1 MHKLLLFVHCLPA
14 FGLWAIFA
22 PSAAAQNLD
31 GMRLV
36 PSGGT
41 RGTEVTIELPGK
53 FDAWPIQLWSDST
66 EIRWSASETS
76 GKVTA
81 AIADDARL
89 GVHFL
94 RLHHARSASPLL
106 RFIVSDQP
114 EANEVE
120 PNDDYRKPQSL
131 DSIPRIVN
139 GHLSKSNDVDHYA
152 IQLAAGQT
160 ITCTVEA
167 QRQLRSPMDACLQLL
182 DARGNLLAQN
192 LDALGLDPQLQY
204 QSPRDELVVVRVFA
218 FPETPDST
226 IGYAGGDKFLYRL
239 KCQNGL
245 VNDGE
250 PLLVADATAIAEP
263 CDRSMPLPVSGSALS
278 GPRAWVGSLETPND
292 EDVLQLETDQPGHW
306 RIAVRAAEFGS
317 PIDAVVEIFDAAT
330 QKSLAKQGDSGEIRD
345 PVLVNQCTAPGK
357 YLIAVRDLHGNFGA
371 AFRYRV
377 ELENQSPSIEAS
389 IASDVFTGTPGTPIE
404 LEVGVERSLG
414 CTDEATLIVKGLPEG
429 WTSEPATSKVK
440 EDTEKKVKLKI
451 TPSAAGSIPIRI
463 DVQQTGRSD
472 ASAVKATNTNAPYFW
487 IVVP

>member
-1 MHKLLLFVHCLPA
+1 MHKLLVILYFVTA
-14 FGLWAIFA
+14 IGLSASFA
-22 PSAAAQNLD
+22 PKVAAQNLD
-31 GMRLV
+31 GMRLG

-41 RGTEVTIELPGK
+41 RGSEVTIELPGK
-53 FDAWPIQLWSDST
+53 FDAWPIQLWSDSN
-66 EIRWSASETS
+66 EVRWSATETS
-76 GKVTA
+76 GQIKATIA
-81 AIADDARL
+81 ADARL

-94 RLHHARSASPLL
+94 RLYHARGASPLR
-106 RFIVSDQP
+106 RFVVSDQP

-139 GHLSKSNDVDHYA
+139 GHLNKSNDVDHYA
-152 IQLAAGQT
+152 IQLAAGQA

-182 DARGNLLAQN
+182 DTRGNLLAQN

-204 QSPRDELVVVRVFA
+204 QSPRDERVVVRVFA

-226 IGYAGGDKFLYRL
+226 IGYAGGDQFLYRL
-239 KCQNGL
+239 KCQSGH
-245 VNDGE
+245 VNEGE
-250 PLLVADATAIAEP
+250 PMLVADATAIAEP
-263 CDRSMPLPVSGSALS
+263 CDRSMPLPLSGSTVT

-317 PIDAVVEIFDAAT
+317 PMDAVVEIFDAVT

-357 YLIAVRDLHGNFGA
+357 VLIAVRDLHGNFGA

-377 ELENQSPSIEAS
+377 ELENQTPSIEAS

-404 LEVGVERSLG
+404 LEVSVERLLG
-414 CTDEATLIVKGLPEG
+414 CTDEATMVVKGLPEG
-429 WTSEPATSKVK
+429 WTSEPATSKFK

-463 DVQQTGRSD
+463 DLQQAGRPD
-472 ASAVKATNTNAPYFW
+472 VSAVKATNTNTHHLW
-487 IVVP
+487 LVVP